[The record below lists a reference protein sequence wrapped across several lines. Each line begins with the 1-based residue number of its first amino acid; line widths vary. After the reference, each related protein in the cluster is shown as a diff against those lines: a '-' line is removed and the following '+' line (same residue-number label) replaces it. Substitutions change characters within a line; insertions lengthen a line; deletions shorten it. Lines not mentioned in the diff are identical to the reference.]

1 MRVSMTIPAGNI
13 PLLIYAD
20 GEVEVENQLFSTDDL
35 LKDNNHMIHEI
46 GWD

>member
-1 MRVSMTIPAGNI
+1 
-13 PLLIYAD
+13 
-20 GEVEVENQLFSTDDL
+20 VEVENQLFTNDDL